1 MTPHPSYGIMDPMI
15 KPLTTEDLMVRAIMN
30 PHQQIC
36 RACDRIITLSE
47 PHPEVEYCFDC
58 QQEINEWHDANEPTS
73 DELDAWHDLWESKNS
88 LDADLPF

>member
-1 MTPHPSYGIMDPMI
+1 LTKPPLSDIMDNMI

-36 RACDRIITLSE
+36 RACDQVITLSK

-58 QQEINEWHDANEPTS
+58 QQEINDWHDANPLT
-73 DELDAWHDLWESKNS
+73 DEDIEGWADLWESQENQ
-88 LDADLPF
+88 